1 MALAPVKCTQCGAN
15 VTVDTTGTGV
25 CEFCGTALVIIPA
38 DEAVPNGPEKESLL
52 TRVRRNLVIETDVF
66 LRYGMTFHCHLVE
79 ECDTLQLNFEL
90 SKTKQLASKM
100 NKDAFFIIKANV
112 YDANGNLLCMEE
124 EFVEYRQLRRG
135 YAADYFCF
143 SSDSMSEAHSMKVYA
158 IDPTEEYEE
167 DNAFDDEWESPRGS
181 AQPIR
186 NEDREGP
193 PPKKYDW
200 KMKETWEDYPA
211 PNYDDVHTYCRVAFD
226 GERKTFYYRTRN
238 PELKVGDNVYV
249 PVGYKYQKKIGTI
262 VSMKEYVG
270 RKAPYPLEKTK
281 FIIGKAEDK

>member
-1 MALAPVKCTQCGAN
+1 MALTPVKCTQCGAN

-135 YAADYFCF
+135 YAADYFYF

-158 IDPTEEYEE
+158 IDPTEEDGTFEVDE
-167 DNAFDDEWESPRGS
+167 DLSEGS
-181 AQPIR
+181 AQGDR
-186 NEDREGP
+186 NEGKEYNWRL
-193 PPKKYDW
+193 
-200 KMKETWEDYPA
+200 KETWEDYPA

>member
-15 VTVDTTGTGV
+15 VTVDTTTGTGV

-79 ECDTLQLNFEL
+79 ECDTPQLNFEL

-135 YAADYFCF
+135 YAADYFYF

-158 IDPTEEYEE
+158 IDPTEEDGTFE
-167 DNAFDDEWESPRGS
+167 DDEDLSEGS
-181 AQPIR
+181 AQGDR
-186 NEDREGP
+186 NEGKEYNWRL
-193 PPKKYDW
+193 
-200 KMKETWEDYPA
+200 KETWEDYPA

-281 FIIGKAEDK
+281 FIIGKVEE

>member
-15 VTVDTTGTGV
+15 VTVDTTKGTGI
-25 CEFCGTALVIIPA
+25 CEFCGTAFVIIPA
-38 DEAVPNGPEKESLL
+38 GEAVPNRPEKEALL

-66 LRYGMTFHCHLVE
+66 LRYGMIFRCHLVE

-112 YDANGNLLCMEE
+112 YDAKGNLLCIEE

-135 YAADYFCF
+135 YAADYLYF

-158 IDPTEEYEE
+158 IDPTEDDTFE
-167 DNAFDDEWESPRGS
+167 DEGDLSEGS
-181 AQPIR
+181 AQGDR
-186 NEDREGP
+186 NEGKEYNWRL
-193 PPKKYDW
+193 
-200 KMKETWEDYPA
+200 KETWEDYPA

-262 VSMKEYVG
+262 VSMKEYIG

-281 FIIGKAEDK
+281 FIIGKVEE